1 MAISKASVSS
11 AQEMEFV
18 ITSYLTEGFIVSDH
32 TPTTVT
38 LQKRKEFN
46 LFWVIA
52 DFSLCILPLVLP
64 RPFDKSIDDVEI
76 VEISVTSPAR

>member
-1 MAISKASVSS
+1 MAISKVSISS
-11 AQEMEFV
+11 AQEMESA
-18 ITSYLTEGFIVSDH
+18 ITSYLTEGFAVSNR

-38 LQKRKEFN
+38 LWKRKESI

-52 DFSLCILPLVLP
+52 DFSLCILPLVIP
-64 RPFDKSIDDVEI
+64 RPLDKSIDDVEI